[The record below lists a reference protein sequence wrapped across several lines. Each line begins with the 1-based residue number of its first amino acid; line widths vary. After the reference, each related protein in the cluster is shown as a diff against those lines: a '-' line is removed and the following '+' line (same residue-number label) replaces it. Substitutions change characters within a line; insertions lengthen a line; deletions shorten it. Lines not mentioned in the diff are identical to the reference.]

1 MRRSCYGVIRDD
13 AYVYWPARPE
23 TPRRGVSTPELRT
36 MLGQGGN
43 GAAASKKKDPNLTN
57 KAIMLL
63 KTKDRENERSQTNPI
78 LCGAK
83 RPLLLH
89 GFGHPAKRHRKVE
102 LVQTHLDKG
111 Q

>member
-1 MRRSCYGVIRDD
+1 MRRSCYGVIRDHD
-13 AYVYWPARPE
+13 YVYWPARPASALAGAVAPKAPGDE
-23 TPRRGVSTPELRT
+23 VRG
-36 MLGQGGN
+36 
-43 GAAASKKKDPNLTN
+43 KKECLNLTN
-57 KAIMLL
+57 EAIMLL